1 MLVENIALIYGFHK
15 KKIIKEIGRLFL
27 QSDETTLL

>member
-15 KKIIKEIGRLFL
+15 KIIEETGR
-27 QSDETTLL
+27 SDETILL